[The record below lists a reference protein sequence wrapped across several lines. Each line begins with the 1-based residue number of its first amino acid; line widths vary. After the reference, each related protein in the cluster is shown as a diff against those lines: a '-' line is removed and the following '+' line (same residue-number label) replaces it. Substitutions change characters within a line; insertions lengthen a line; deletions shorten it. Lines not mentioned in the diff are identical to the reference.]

1 MQIGQVPTMF
11 YPAAPVVDTT
21 ATTVPDA
28 NAQAMFPDQF
38 LPEPVAAAAPDC
50 FFCDTTRNWLM
61 AGAAVVIFWAMR
73 PRRR

>member
-28 NAQAMFPDQF
+28 DAQAMFPDQF
-38 LPEPVAAAAPDC
+38 LPEPVAVAAPDC
-50 FFCDTTRNWLM
+50 FFCDTARNWMM

-73 PRRR
+73 PGRR

>member
-11 YPAAPVVDTT
+11 YPAQPVVDVS
-21 ATTVPDA
+21 ANTVPDA
-28 NAQAMFPDQF
+28 NLQTMFPDQF
-38 LPEPVAAAAPDC
+38 EPEPIAVAPDC